1 MKQGDLYS
9 YANVSLQSHGFSIRT
24 NRDFRYGLVGNYMDG
39 FVLDGTVDN
48 KVKVKP
54 DESEVLR
61 LDDRFPNDRSNY
73 IMVYPADQSEEH
85 ITNTILRQLEVVLK
99 QHVEVYQTLFENAK
113 SMLTEV
119 QKGKTSH
126 ICPPGLYID
135 HQK

>member
-9 YANVSLQSHGFSIRT
+9 YATISLQSHGFSIRT
-24 NRDFRYGLVGNYMDG
+24 NRDFRYELVGNYMDG

-48 KVKVKP
+48 KVHVKP

-61 LDDRFPNDRSNY
+61 IDDRFPKDRSNY

-99 QHVEVYQTLFENAK
+99 QHVEVYQTLYENAK

-119 QKGKTSH
+119 QKGKTGH
-126 ICPPGLYID
+126 ICPPGLFID

>member
-9 YANVSLQSHGFSIRT
+9 YATISLQSHGFSIRT
-24 NRDFRYGLVGNYMDG
+24 NRDFRYELVGNYMDG
-39 FVLDGTVDN
+39 YVLNGTVDN
-48 KVKVKP
+48 KVRVKP

-85 ITNTILRQLEVVLK
+85 ITNTILRQLEVVIK
-99 QHVEVYQTLFENAK
+99 QHVEVYQTLYENAK

-119 QKGKTSH
+119 QKGRMGH
-126 ICPPGLYID
+126 ICPPGLFID
-135 HQK
+135 HQQ